1 MCECAGACAHVCVC
15 VCECVCASV
24 CVYDTERER
33 EKASPPAKDLYLLF
47 LVFAADLVRVN
58 VLRFVFQDSASGGH
72 SLNRIYELKYI
83 VQGNS
88 VKDLNFYF

>member
-1 MCECAGACAHVCVC
+1 MSVRAHARTCV
-15 VCECVCASV
+15 CVCASV
-24 CVYDTERER
+24 CVRVCVSTTRRER